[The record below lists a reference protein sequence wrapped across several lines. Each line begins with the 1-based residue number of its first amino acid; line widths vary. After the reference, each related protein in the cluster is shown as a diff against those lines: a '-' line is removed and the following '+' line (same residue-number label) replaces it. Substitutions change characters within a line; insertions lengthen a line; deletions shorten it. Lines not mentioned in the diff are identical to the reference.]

1 MMIERFGYESM
12 KTLWSRGPRPDG
24 LFIFPHT
31 AVSGSLTAL
40 LELGVNIPSDL
51 KLVAH
56 GKIEREKGRRGGG
69 FLNEKEI
76 EKTAYSSSPITNH
89 K

>member
-1 MMIERFGYESM
+1 MMTERFGYESM
-12 KTLWSRGPRPDG
+12 KTLWSPGPRPDG
-24 LFIFPHT
+24 LFIFSHS
-31 AVSGSLTAL
+31 AVRGSLTAL
-40 LELGVNIPSDL
+40 LEIGVNIPEEL

-56 GKIEREKGRRGGG
+56 GNIEREKGRRGGG

>member
-1 MMIERFGYESM
+1 MMTERFGYESM

-31 AVSGSLTAL
+31 AARGSLMAL

-56 GKIEREKGRRGGG
+56 GNIEREKRSERGRI
-69 FLNEKEI
+69 FE
-76 EKTAYSSSPITNH
+76 
-89 K
+89 

>member
-1 MMIERFGYESM
+1 MMTEHFGYESM
-12 KTLWSRGPRPDG
+12 KTLWSPGPQPDR

-31 AVSGSLTAL
+31 AVRGSLMAL
-40 LELGVNIPSDL
+40 LELGVNIPEEL

-56 GKIEREKGRRGGG
+56 GNIEREKGRRGGG

-76 EKTAYSSSPITNH
+76 EKTAYSSSSITNH

>member
-1 MMIERFGYESM
+1 MMTEHFGYESM

-31 AVSGSLTAL
+31 AVRGSLTAL